1 MAELPPDLSFKS
13 TFLSRLPQSI
23 WDFFLLR
30 WEVVVEVVSTG
41 SWMSSTHY
49 VDQAGLELSEI
60 HLPLQVQKPSQ
71 LGSTVILIQTTTP
84 CFSSP
89 LSSFQ
94 HFHKFRACLG
104 GGWGW
109 GGGGDG
115 GALLLNFSQIIL
127 QFQFASILYV
137 LLLMRLRTLKWE
149 PSISDELN
157 PETTN

>member
-1 MAELPPDLSFKS
+1 MSYTTHSDETL
-13 TFLSRLPQSI
+13 
-23 WDFFLLR
+23 
-30 WEVVVEVVSTG
+30 VSTEDTDTG
-41 SWMSSTHY
+41 
-49 VDQAGLELSEI
+49 EE
-60 HLPLQVQKPSQ
+60 PL
-71 LGSTVILIQTTTP
+71 
-84 CFSSP
+84 
-89 LSSFQ
+89 
-94 HFHKFRACLG
+94 
-104 GGWGW
+104 WGW